1 MYRYCDPATMDKPE
15 KRNPQ
20 PPIKERTIEL
30 LVYGVFVA
38 FEGDK
43 GEHATAW
50 VELSDVLMTIK
61 REAVLDALAR
71 VCDQLLR

>member
-1 MYRYCDPATMDKPE
+1 MDKPE

-30 LVYGVFVA
+30 LVYGIFVA

-50 VELSDVLMTIK
+50 VDLGDLLMVVPRETLSAKLASFRDGLT
-61 REAVLDALAR
+61 LAL
-71 VCDQLLR
+71 